1 MSSLL
6 SQFLIT
12 ETTSGVT
19 LCNTVCKGHGTALHG
34 AAKNGKTTV
43 VDVLLNA
50 RVSLDVKDSEERTPI
65 HLAAQKG
72 HLE

>member
-1 MSSLL
+1 M
-6 SQFLIT
+6 
-12 ETTSGVT
+12 
-19 LCNTVCKGHGTALHG
+19 LCNAVCKDGTALHG

-43 VDVLLNA
+43 VDVLLNTQ
-50 RVSLDVKDSEERTPI
+50 VSLDVKDSEERTPI